1 MSLVSIA
8 VWFVGCVAVGAV
20 VGWALKGLVAPS
32 PRAWNEMVAR
42 DETDPEQVDPYDW
55 STTNGS

>member
-20 VGWALKGLVAPS
+20 VGWALNGITLMS
-32 PRAWNEMVAR
+32 ERSWNQMVSR

-55 STTNGS
+55 SNTNGS